1 MNAPTVT
8 VEVLEA
14 SIRFR
19 RGGGVCDI
27 SFAAAPGEYVALFG
41 GSGSGKSTLLRL
53 LSGRLVAEAGTV
65 QVFGKCPRGARNRI
79 GYMPEVLTLPGLF
92 TPHQVL
98 AQRMTA
104 HDVPAAQRAARM
116 AEMLDL
122 FDLYPP
128 RDRPLRELS
137 QGQRMA
143 VGLAAA
149 LAHHPTV
156 LLLDNVTASLPARLR
171 KRLQDYLDARRAE
184 DGLTLIHATT
194 RSEEAE
200 KADRVLLL
208 AEGRALAW
216 GKPEALLADHA
227 VDTLTVEA
235 ADPQAVRRTL
245 RGIFDVEITE
255 TGDGLRFSALDGIA
269 TTAHLFRHP
278 AGGVRTVYV
287 RRPNLWDVLDR
298 LTLQSG

>member
-1 MNAPTVT
+1 M
-8 VEVLEA
+8 
-14 SIRFR
+14 
-19 RGGGVCDI
+19 
-27 SFAAAPGEYVALFG
+27 
-41 GSGSGKSTLLRL
+41 
-53 LSGRLVAEAGTV
+53 
-65 QVFGKCPRGARNRI
+65 
-79 GYMPEVLTLPGLF
+79 LPGLF
-92 TPHQVL
+92 TPHQLL
-98 AQRMTA
+98 AQRMVA
-104 HDVPAAQRAARM
+104 YNVPSPHRAARM

-122 FDLYPP
+122 CDLYPH

-137 QGQRMA
+137 QGQRIA

-149 LAHHPTV
+149 LVHHPAV
-156 LLLDNVTASLPARLR
+156 LLMDNVLAALAARLR
-171 KRLQDYLDARRAE
+171 KRLQEYLNARRAK

-208 AEGRALAW
+208 EEGRTLAW
-216 GKPEALLADHA
+216 GKPEALLADFG
-227 VDTLTVEA
+227 VDTLMIEA

-255 TGDGLRFSALDGIA
+255 TEDGLRFSALDGIA

-287 RRPNLWDVLDR
+287 RRPNLWDVLEK
-298 LTLQSG
+298 LSGQ